1 MLGHTGLCHQPTY
14 GWQLAKDHS
23 STLHLEVVRSHDPCI
38 GWKIWPVSAIAW
50 PMMDKPPWTGSWL
63 LWSHLSRY
71 PVIFLGWMTLVTI
84 LPQLPWLHQV
94 GYPAY
99 ILSPKV
105 LGTLVTCVHWSTL
118 SQPLL
123 IPSWTM
129 VNDSYSSCP
138 YWSGENAGK
147 WLIFQVV
154 TIVLPRTLLMVPIYP
169 IAVDINQSRNIVG
182 DVNYPIIPCW
192 QAVACV

>member
-1 MLGHTGLCHQPTY
+1 MTSSQWYKFIIHTGVKFQTSNHPL
-14 GWQLAKDHS
+14 
-23 STLHLEVVRSHDPCI
+23 STLCTSSDWDKSWLSHAWSHWFVSPANLWVAAGDRRVRWSHDPCI
-38 GWKIWPVSAIAW
+38 AWKILPVSAIAW
-50 PMMDKPPWTGSWL
+50 PMEEPSSVGCWL
-63 LWSHLSRY
+63 LWSYLSRY

-84 LPQLPWLHQV
+84 LTQLPWLHQL

-129 VNDSYSSCP
+129 VNDS
-138 YWSGENAGK
+138 
-147 WLIFQVV
+147 
-154 TIVLPRTLLMVPIYP
+154 
-169 IAVDINQSRNIVG
+169 
-182 DVNYPIIPCW
+182 
-192 QAVACV
+192 